1 MFVNVSPAD
10 YNQDE
15 TQSSLYY
22 ASRVKQIVN
31 ETVKNI
37 ETRELSRM
45 KEQLK
50 HITEERDAMKQLL
63 VQHGIV
69 MSTHRGYS
77 QNATPNKSDD
87 DSKYDDG
94 PLHRMSINDSYKNY

>member
-37 ETRELSRM
+37 ETKELTRM
-45 KEQLK
+45 KEYLRQV
-50 HITEERDAMKQLL
+50 TEERDKLKLILGQSNIQ
-63 VQHGIV
+63 VNTQ
-69 MSTHRGYS
+69 RNYS
-77 QNATPNKSDD
+77 QNTTPNKSDD

-94 PLHRMSINDSYKNY
+94 PIYRLSINDSFKN

>member
-15 TQSSLYY
+15 SQSSLYY

-37 ETRELSRM
+37 ETRELSKM
-45 KEQLK
+45 KDQLK
-50 HITEERDAMKQLL
+50 HIIEERDMMKHLL
-63 VQHGIV
+63 VQNGIV
-69 MSTHRGYS
+69 MGSQRGYS
-77 QNATPNKSDD
+77 QYTTPNKSED
-87 DSKYDDG
+87 DSRYDDG
-94 PLHRMSINDSYKNY
+94 PLYRMSINDSFKN